1 MLIGSLGNCKIYQL
15 VSLDF
20 LVLIMYVII
29 VFYIYYC
36 YYFIIQALNYE
47 LNTLNLSNYTKIR
60 SSYHSNRDLLN

>member
-1 MLIGSLGNCKIYQL
+1 MT
-15 VSLDF
+15 
-20 LVLIMYVII
+20 

-47 LNTLNLSNYTKIR
+47 LNTPHLSNYTQIK